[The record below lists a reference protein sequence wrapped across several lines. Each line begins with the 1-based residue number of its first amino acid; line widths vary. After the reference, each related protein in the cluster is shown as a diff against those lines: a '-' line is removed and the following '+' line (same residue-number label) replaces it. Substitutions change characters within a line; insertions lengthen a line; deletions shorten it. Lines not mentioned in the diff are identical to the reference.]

1 MISIVQEAF
10 NPWDVM
16 QAYQQQMAVRVR
28 RKLGATSVFVG
39 SMRDFNQDDQV
50 DRMVLEYYP
59 GMTEKQLGMIA
70 AQANEQWSLIDSL
83 IMHRVGE
90 VFPTDVLVLV
100 AVWAEHRAD
109 TFEACRFLMEALKAQ
124 APFWKKECVTGQQAR
139 WVAENTEGYKRH

>member
-1 MISIVQEAF
+1 
-10 NPWDVM
+10 M

-100 AVWAEHRAD
+100 AAWPSHGLVRLGRGW
-109 TFEACRFLMEALKAQ
+109 FLMEA
-124 APFWKKECVTGQQAR
+124 WKGQLR
-139 WVAENTEGYKRH
+139 YGKKKW